1 MRFPPTRASVHVLS
15 NGLTVIL
22 DADASAPVI
31 STQAWVETGSIHEG
45 KHLGAG
51 ISHLLEHMVFKG
63 TENYDG
69 TAISDT
75 VQAAGGEWNA
85 YTTFDRTVYYIDG
98 PAENADTFLKV
109 LTEMVFKP
117 TFPADEFEKEKDV
130 IRRPT
135 TPDATR

>member
-1 MRFPPTRASVHVLS
+1 MQFPATKATSHILK

-22 DADASAPVI
+22 DADESAPVI

-45 KHLGAG
+45 AHLGAG
-51 ISHLLEHMVFKG
+51 LSHLLEHMVFKG

-69 TAISDT
+69 KAISDT

-98 PAENADTFLKV
+98 PSESSETFLKV
-109 LTEMVFKP
+109 IT
-117 TFPADEFEKEKDV
+117 
-130 IRRPT
+130 
-135 TPDATR
+135 

>member
-1 MRFPPTRASVHVLS
+1 MEFPATTASSHVLS

-22 DADASAPVI
+22 DADSSAPVI

-45 KHLGAG
+45 RHLGAG
-51 ISHLLEHMVFKG
+51 LSHLLEHMVFKG

-69 TAISDT
+69 KEISDT

-98 PAENADTFLKV
+98 PSESAQTFLKV

-117 TFPADEFEKEKDV
+117 SFP
-130 IRRPT
+130 I
-135 TPDATR
+135 